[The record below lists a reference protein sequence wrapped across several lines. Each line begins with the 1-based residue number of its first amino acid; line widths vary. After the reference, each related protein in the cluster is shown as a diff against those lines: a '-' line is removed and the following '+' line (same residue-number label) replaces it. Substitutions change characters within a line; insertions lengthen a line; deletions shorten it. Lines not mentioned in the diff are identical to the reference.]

1 MRACRS
7 CARLR
12 IALSTAGQYFI
23 WSGVSCKAAL
33 TRSIRKSVRVFQS
46 ATLIRLARSK
56 TSGGGS
62 VHQIA
67 QLIWTIEKV
76 AVSGARLLR
85 RQVELIDIQLEQINE
100 VGAERRFSGLI
111 CNRVHGH
118 LPTRRKLLMMIMGG
132 RAVALPDGCQAGI
145 RAANTTNNASTL
157 KVSVGPQISCAYFG
171 IAASRNSEFIRNH
184 LSLRSHSICEAVHT
198 PCVSRREI
206 DKNVMPVTSWSWR
219 LGFQHNEGS
228 VGHITCPLLA
238 HNSAL
243 GG

>member
-1 MRACRS
+1 MIRRVKPYNQNADRRDDEVIAFDWPCPLS
-7 CARLR
+7 AQSGHPQLR
-12 IALSTAGQYFI
+12 RTCLLLGSERTP
-23 WSGVSCKAAL
+23 
-33 TRSIRKSVRVFQS
+33 
-46 ATLIRLARSK
+46 LARPK
-56 TSGGGS
+56 TSSGGL

-198 PCVSRREI
+198 PCVRRREI
-206 DKNVMPVTSWSWR
+206 DKNVMPVTPCSWR
-219 LGFQHNEGS
+219 LGFQLNEGS
-228 VGHITCPLLA
+228 VGYITCSLLA

>member
-1 MRACRS
+1 VHCT
-7 CARLR
+7 CPL
-12 IALSTAGQYFI
+12 L
-23 WSGVSCKAAL
+23 GVKR
-33 TRSIRKSVRVFQS
+33 TP
-46 ATLIRLARSK
+46 LARPK
-56 TSGGGS
+56 TGSGGL

-198 PCVSRREI
+198 PCVRRREI
-206 DKNVMPVTSWSWR
+206 DKNVMPVTPCSWR
-219 LGFQHNEGS
+219 LGFQLNEGS

>member
-1 MRACRS
+1 
-7 CARLR
+7 
-12 IALSTAGQYFI
+12 
-23 WSGVSCKAAL
+23 
-33 TRSIRKSVRVFQS
+33 
-46 ATLIRLARSK
+46 
-56 TSGGGS
+56 
-62 VHQIA
+62 
-67 QLIWTIEKV
+67 
-76 AVSGARLLR
+76 LR

-198 PCVSRREI
+198 PCVRRREI

-219 LGFQHNEGS
+219 LGFRLNEGS
-228 VGHITCPLLA
+228 VECEDRHISTSAFLRRSGLYCPGLLCSSEIRGKRSACALAQSGHQTGSNIGSRFAQIRVGP
-238 HNSAL
+238 NL
-243 GG
+243 GSRRDDPYCAG